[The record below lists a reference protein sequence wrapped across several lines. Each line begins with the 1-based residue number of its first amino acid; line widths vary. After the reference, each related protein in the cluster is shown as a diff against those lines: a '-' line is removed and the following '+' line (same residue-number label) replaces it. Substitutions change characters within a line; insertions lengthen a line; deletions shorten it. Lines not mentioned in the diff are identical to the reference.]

1 MNMTFPFSCYLW
13 IISKMVVIPEEFMGS
28 NQVNLLKIINNR
40 AASGMEHLFLKV
52 CTVWVV

>member
-1 MNMTFPFSCYLW
+1 MTFPFSCYLW

-52 CTVWVV
+52 CTV